1 MQNVIGFSRALSV
14 KAVLAGRKSS
24 TIYVATALFFL
35 LQLVLPLVVDEW
47 TLRIILFANIFVI
60 YAASYDLLAGYTG
73 LVSFGH
79 SLFFG
84 GAGYVSGLLS
94 LNLGLPL
101 LACLIAALIAALV
114 TALGV
119 GYISLRLKGPYLA
132 VVTLVFP
139 LVLANIVH
147 LSPRYLGGDDG
158 IAGFDLLGEG
168 SLQTQFY
175 IVLFVTLAATLVI
188 LRLARG
194 DFGLILKTVRED
206 ELGAEAIGINTTKYK
221 VLAFVISGGFAALAG
236 TLYTH
241 IMGSV
246 GPTTIS
252 LNYSILPVIM
262 MALGGASSIVGA
274 MLGAYVITLLDLY
287 LQALPYVRVL
297 IYAAII
303 IAVLRFFP
311 SGLIGLL
318 KRIWR

>member
-1 MQNVIGFSRALSV
+1 M
-14 KAVLAGRKSS
+14 
-24 TIYVATALFFL
+24 
-35 LQLVLPLVVDEW
+35 
-47 TLRIILFANIFVI
+47 
-60 YAASYDLLAGYTG
+60 
-73 LVSFGH
+73 
-79 SLFFG
+79 
-84 GAGYVSGLLS
+84 
-94 LNLGLPL
+94 
-101 LACLIAALIAALV
+101 
-114 TALGV
+114 
-119 GYISLRLKGPYLA
+119 
-132 VVTLVFP
+132 FP

-175 IVLFVTLAATLVI
+175 IALFVTLAATLVI

-311 SGLIGLL
+311 SGLIGLF

>member
-1 MQNVIGFSRALSV
+1 MQDVIGSRRRLNV
-14 KAVLAGRKSS
+14 KAMLAGRKSS
-24 TIYVATALFFL
+24 TIYIATALFFL

-47 TLRIILFANIFVI
+47 TIRIIIFANIFVI
-60 YAASYDLLAGYTG
+60 YAASYDLLGGYAG

-101 LACLIAALIAALV
+101 LACLVIAWITALV

-139 LVLANIVH
+139 LVVVNIVY

-158 IAGFDLLGEG
+158 IAGFTLLAAG
-168 SLQTQFY
+168 SLQTQFF
-175 IVLFVTLAATLVI
+175 IVLLVTLAAALVI
-188 LRLARG
+188 LWLARG
-194 DFGLILKTVRED
+194 DFGLFLKAVRED
-206 ELGAEAIGINTTKYK
+206 ELGAEAAGINTTKYK
-221 VLAFVISGGFAALAG
+221 VLAFVISGGFAGLAG

-252 LNYSILPVIM
+252 VHYSILPVIM
-262 MALGGASSIVGA
+262 MAFGGASSIVGA
-274 MLGAYVITLLDLY
+274 MVGAYVITLLDLY

-303 IAVLRFFP
+303 VAVLRFFP
-311 SGLIGLL
+311 GGLL
-318 KRIWR
+318 GIFRNFR